1 MRGNAARCRCVSG
14 PFLNLA
20 IQSQG
25 RSAMKRGRIVLQ
37 TCAAVMFLFCLTA
50 QTQDADKQKL
60 IDIEKAFV
68 SQQAAG
74 PEMAAIVKQYL
85 FEGPVDQLTPMGR
98 IGSLPKARI
107 VELSSKPDPT
117 DPDAKSADT
126 LSDFHIDLYGDTALV
141 GYKQTNVDRD
151 HKDQALNTTSH
162 MGCLDTFVKRNGQ
175 WYVIGGACALSTPMT
190 AAERAAINK
199 AIAQEPKDV
208 QQAYH

>member
-1 MRGNAARCRCVSG
+1 
-14 PFLNLA
+14 
-20 IQSQG
+20 
-25 RSAMKRGRIVLQ
+25 MKRARIVLQ
-37 TCAAVMFLFCLTA
+37 ACAAVLFLFCLTA
-50 QTQDADKQKL
+50 QTQDTDKQKL

-68 SQQAAG
+68 AQPAAG
-74 PEMAAIVKQYL
+74 PEMAAVVKQYL
-85 FEGPVDQLTPMGR
+85 FEGAVDQLTPMGR
-98 IGSLPKARI
+98 VGSLPKARV
-107 VELSSKPDPT
+107 VELSSKPDPN

-141 GYKQTNVDRD
+141 SYKQTNTDTG
-151 HKDQALNTTSH
+151 HKDAALNTTAH

-175 WYVIGGACALSTPMT
+175 WYVVGSACALSTPMT